1 MTLEIT
7 AILAFDL
14 RGNMSEQDGT
24 CLKTCKS
31 DKQRFKALTSQP
43 ETACIVGRKTW
54 ECDFGKVEP
63 KGRSFF
69 VFGRDNDP
77 QELLSRIESSGYKK
91 VYIIGGIHTYNAFF
105 EQTQFVDY
113 SMIKRISENNSAHKN
128 TDLRFYPTIAHDILL
143 NVASK
148 VNINC
153 VETHWLY
160 DDRSEMCGV
169 SRVLRIVR

>member
-14 RGNMSEQDGT
+14 RGNMSGKDGT

-43 ETACIVGRKTW
+43 KTACIVGERTW
-54 ECDFGKVEP
+54 ECDFGKKQPE
-63 KGRSFF
+63 GRSFF
-69 VFGRDNDP
+69 WYGRGVDP
-77 QELLSRIESSGYKK
+77 KELLDRIESSGYEK
-91 VYIIGGIHTYNAFF
+91 VYIIGGLATYNAFF
-105 EQTQFVDY
+105 EYTQFVDY
-113 SMIKRISENNSAHKN
+113 SMIKRVEEFDSPHKN
-128 TDLRFYPTIAHDILL
+128 TNLRFYPTIAHDILL

-148 VNINC
+148 VNPNC
-153 VETHWLY
+153 LETHWLY
-160 DDRSEMCGV
+160 DDRTEMCGV